1 MISPYRG
8 IVSAMIAAAI
18 FCLLMLFLT
27 GCETIRFGLE
37 TDYGTFSYE
46 LPKPTFTK

>member
-1 MISPYRG
+1 MISPYRS

-27 GCETIRFGLE
+27 GCETLRIGFA